1 MRNLKFHLAKAVNI
15 LCFGPDGVEFHF
27 DDYDRIVQVKGIN
40 LDNPGTTEHP
50 ASNAS
55 GKSSVQE
62 ILSIGL
68 YGKQVKNP
76 TKLNNGD
83 VINTQA
89 NKGYV
94 ELIWDDYRVIRTY
107 TRSKT
112 SVTCKIEIWESA
124 DHIWDDDSK
133 CDLGGRDGTPN
144 WIKEKIGMTHHAFCN
159 VVIFDDSSTYSFLE
173 ADAATKRQIVENL
186 LGLDQY
192 RVYHQNAKDYL
203 KEQQQLVDG
212 LILEYQRVQL
222 DLDSCNMR
230 ISQAKDMQGKW
241 KNSKKDDIQKLLKQY
256 KSKQELLAVDDIG
269 KDLIIWQEAQ
279 DRVAQLTENILT
291 LEEKRNNLEKI
302 IVDAREKVQTAYQRR
317 DDVNLTIQELNTEC
331 LQLDAELTKN
341 NQLLRKLS
349 KLEDGAECPTC
360 HGVIRQENYGFVATE
375 TGQEIDKINN
385 GIGNRNSVLEKQREL
400 LKAKSDVI
408 KNIESG
414 ITGAEASIS
423 TMERSIMGAR
433 SEIADLVNL
442 SKPEGD
448 TAQRV
453 LEAEISELKKRIT
466 ALKAEYEGDSPY
478 KDIIEQANEE
488 KREKTELKSK
498 KSDELK
504 AAEEELPYYKYWV
517 EAFGDNGIRKFVVD
531 GIIPAL
537 NSRIA
542 YWMQYLIDGC
552 IEITFDNKLKETIT
566 RNGNLTKYYS
576 TSNGE
581 RRRINLAVSQAFA
594 YVMMLNSGTCPS
606 LVFLDEITG
615 GGIDR
620 AGVVGIYNMIYE
632 LAKER
637 QIFVTTHNENLLTML
652 QGCESVTLKK
662 QNDITVLVS

>member
-15 LCFGPDGVEFHF
+15 LCFGPDGIELHF

-62 ILSIGL
+62 LLSIGL

-76 TKLNNGD
+76 TKLKNSDILNS
-83 VINTQA
+83 QA
-89 NKGYV
+89 DKGYV
-94 ELIWDDYRVIRTY
+94 ELVWDDYRVIRTF
-107 TRSKT
+107 TRSKD
-112 SVTCKIEIWESA
+112 SVTCKIEIWESP
-124 DHIWDDDSK
+124 DHIWDADSK
-133 CDLGGRDGTPN
+133 QDLGGRDATPN
-144 WIKEKIGMTHHAFCN
+144 WIKDKIGMTHHAFCN

-192 RVYHQNAKDYL
+192 RIYHQNAKDYL

-212 LILEYQRVQL
+212 LILEYQRAQL
-222 DLDSCNMR
+222 DLDACNVR
-230 ISQAKDMQGKW
+230 ISQSKDLQEKW
-241 KNSKKDDIQKLLKQY
+241 RNTKKSDIQKLLTQY
-256 KSKQELLAVDDIG
+256 KAKQGLLAEGDTG
-269 KDLIIWQEAQ
+269 KEIIIWQEAQ
-279 DRVAQLTENILT
+279 DRVAQLGENILT
-291 LEEKRNNLEKI
+291 LEEKRGNLEKI
-302 IVDAREKVQTAYQRR
+302 ITDAREKVQTAYQRK
-317 DDVNLTIQELNTEC
+317 DEVGLTIQELSTEC
-331 LQLDAELTKN
+331 VQLKTELSKYET
-341 NQLLRKLS
+341 LFSKLS
-349 KLEDGAECPTC
+349 RLEDGTTCPTC
-360 HGVIRQENYGFVATE
+360 HGVIRQENYGFVVTE
-375 TGQEIDKINN
+375 TEQEIDKHKE
-385 GIGNRNSVLEKQREL
+385 GLGNRNSTLEKQREL
-400 LKAKSDVI
+400 LKEKAIVI
-408 KNIESG
+408 KKLEDG
-414 ITGAEASIS
+414 IVGAESSVS

-442 SKPEGD
+442 PKPEGD
-448 TAQRV
+448 VGQKV
-453 LEAEISELKKRIT
+453 LEVEISELKKRIT
-466 ALKAEYEGDSPY
+466 ALKSEYEGCSPY
-478 KDIIEQANEE
+478 KEIIEQAETEE
-488 KREKTELKSK
+488 REQTELKSK
-498 KSDELK
+498 KSEDLK
-504 AAEEELPYYKYWV
+504 AAEEELPYFKYWV

-552 IEITFDNKLKETIT
+552 MEITFDNKLKETIT
-566 RNGNLTKYYS
+566 RNGNPAKYYS
-576 TSNGE
+576 MSNGE

-620 AGVVGIYNMIYE
+620 AGVVGIYNMVFE

-637 QIFVTTHNENLLTML
+637 QIFITTHNENLLTML